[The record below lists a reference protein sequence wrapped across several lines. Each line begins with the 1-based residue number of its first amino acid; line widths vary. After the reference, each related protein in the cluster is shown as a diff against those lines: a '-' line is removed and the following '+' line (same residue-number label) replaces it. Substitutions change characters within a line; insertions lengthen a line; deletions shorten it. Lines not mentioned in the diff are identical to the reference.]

1 MARPKVTRGRTRRR
15 ARKNVPVGN
24 AHIKTSF
31 NNTIVTLTDKQGNVI
46 AWETAGSAGFK
57 GSRKSTPFAA
67 QVTAD
72 SAARKGMEH
81 GLQKVDVYVKG
92 PGSRPR
98 DGHPVAPGGR
108 HRGQLGHR
116 RHAGPPQRLPP
127 PKAAAG
133 LAVARYTG
141 PMVKL
146 SRREGI
152 ALTDKCQKYLD
163 RRPYPPG
170 EHGRGRIRQSE
181 YLLQLREKQKTRRF
195 YGVLE
200 KQFRRYYQK
209 ASRQPGIT
217 GENLLRML
225 EQRLD
230 NVVYRLGFAATRR
243 QARQLVTHGHFRVNG
258 AKVNIPSYQV
268 RPDDVITVKPGSNA
282 EPIIRAATEL
292 VASVAPWLQ
301 ADYDA
306 LNGKVLKVPERSE
319 IDTPVSEQLIVEYYS
334 K

>member
-1 MARPKVTRGRTRRR
+1 M
-15 ARKNVPVGN
+15 
-24 AHIKTSF
+24 
-31 NNTIVTLTDKQGNVI
+31 
-46 AWETAGSAGFK
+46 
-57 GSRKSTPFAA
+57 
-67 QVTAD
+67 
-72 SAARKGMEH
+72 
-81 GLQKVDVYVKG
+81 
-92 PGSRPR
+92 
-98 DGHPVAPGGR
+98 
-108 HRGQLGHR
+108 
-116 RHAGPPQRLPP
+116 
-127 PKAAAG
+127 
-133 LAVARYTG
+133 ARYTG
-141 PMVKL
+141 PEVKL
-146 SRREGI
+146 SRREGV
-152 ALTDKCQKYLD
+152 ALTDKAQKYLD

-181 YLLQLREKQKTRRF
+181 YLIQLREKQKTRRF

-200 KQFRRYYQK
+200 KQFRRYYEK

-243 QARQLVTHGHFRVNG
+243 QARQLVNHGHFRVNG
-258 AKVNIPSYQV
+258 QKVDIPSYQV
-268 RPDDVITVKPGSNA
+268 RPDDIITVKQGSNA

-306 LNGKVLKVPERSE
+306 LNGKVLKAPERSE